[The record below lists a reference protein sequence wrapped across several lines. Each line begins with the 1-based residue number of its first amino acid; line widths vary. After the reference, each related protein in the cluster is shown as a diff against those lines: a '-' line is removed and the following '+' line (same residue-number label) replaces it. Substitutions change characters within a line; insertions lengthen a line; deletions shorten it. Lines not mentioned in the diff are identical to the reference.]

1 MNISEKINYYAE
13 NMSYKFVKINIVK
26 MCQTFKQIKRYIVRE
41 IKGDRN
47 LQFTSEDMRKWAISM
62 NKLFKKMQRDTEF
75 DVFREELFIDGKM
88 PTDEEIK
95 EKCLKRQEK
104 DNLVLNFQ
112 PLVISVNYYATV
124 VTLLERHW
132 KEQKDKDDDL
142 FNDAILAGMMEAW

>member
-13 NMSYKFVKINIVK
+13 NMSLKFVKINIVK
-26 MCQTFKQIKRYIVRE
+26 MCQTFKQIKRYIARE

-88 PTDEEIK
+88 PTNKEIK

-104 DNLVLNFQ
+104 DDLVLNFQ

-124 VTLLERHW
+124 VALLERHW
-132 KEQKDKDDDL
+132 QEQKDKDDDL